1 MAENVNRAL
10 GATVDMRQLSLMPRY
25 DFLPHSSPLTP
36 NPRLVD
42 RPLNL
47 MLPGLEQQMLMVY
60 SLDIL
65 SHHLAVK
72 KTYVDRVHHTLSKLL
87 MMGRIRQLLMI

>member
-1 MAENVNRAL
+1 
-10 GATVDMRQLSLMPRY
+10 
-25 DFLPHSSPLTP
+25 
-36 NPRLVD
+36 
-42 RPLNL
+42 

-65 SHHLAVK
+65 SHHLAVR
-72 KTYVDRVHHTLSKLL
+72 KTYVDLAHHTLSKLL